1 MRKEGHND
9 GGSTRQ
15 VDADGQTGVG
25 WPMRWTGEAVGHSSG
40 AMTQELEEGA
50 RSQRCRN
57 RTLIDLHNTLR
68 LLVGVAPTRTDSA
81 SAALLLSYSMLHG
94 MQLQLFTSR
103 KATISWDTAGT

>member
-1 MRKEGHND
+1 
-9 GGSTRQ
+9 
-15 VDADGQTGVG
+15 
-25 WPMRWTGEAVGHSSG
+25 MRWAGEAAGHSSG